1 MKVQRLGQKKT
12 GNYAEKVI
20 AIICDSYDHSHLKLI
35 PLFHGITL
43 EEHFALA
50 CIWPRIRK

>member
-1 MKVQRLGQKKT
+1 MHK
-12 GNYAEKVI
+12 KVI
-20 AIICDSYDHSHLKLI
+20 VIIYESYVQIHLKLI

-50 CIWPRIRK
+50 CIWRRIR